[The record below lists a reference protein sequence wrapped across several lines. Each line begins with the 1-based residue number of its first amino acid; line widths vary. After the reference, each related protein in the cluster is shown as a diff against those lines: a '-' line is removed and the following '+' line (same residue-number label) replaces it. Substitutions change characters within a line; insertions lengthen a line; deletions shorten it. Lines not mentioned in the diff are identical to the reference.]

1 VDAAK
6 KKIGILDDYILPY
19 SAYGIDETM
28 SIDQNLHS
36 LFRVSKT
43 AADLLVQE
51 YGRYFGLKTV
61 CFRGDC
67 LTRPGHSGAELHGFL
82 AYLVKCAVAGLPY
95 TEFGYGGK
103 QMRDNIHASDL
114 VRAFWHFFQAP
125 RSGEVY
131 NIGGGRRSN
140 CSMLEAIAKC
150 ERLTGRPMSWSY
162 SGTNRIGNHVWW
174 ISDTRRFESYY
185 PQWTLRHGIDAILA
199 EIHDAVSERCRR
211 AQVA

>member
-1 VDAAK
+1 L
-6 KKIGILDDYILPY
+6 IELPTRWELPESHPY

-36 LFRVSKT
+36 LFGVSKT
-43 AADLLVQE
+43 AADLLVQQ

-61 CFRGDC
+61 CFRGGC
-67 LTRPGHSGAELHGFL
+67 LTGPGHSGAELHGFL

-95 TEFGYGGK
+95 TVFGYGGK
-103 QMRDNIHASDL
+103 QVRDNIHASDL

-162 SGTNRIGNHVWW
+162 SGTNGSAITSGGSATRAGSNRIIPNGR
-174 ISDTRRFESYY
+174 SGMGSMRS
-185 PQWTLRHGIDAILA
+185 LA

>member
-1 VDAAK
+1 L
-6 KKIGILDDYILPY
+6 IELPTRWELPESHPY

-36 LFRVSKT
+36 LFGVSKT
-43 AADLLVQE
+43 AAALLVQQ

-61 CFRGDC
+61 CFRGGC
-67 LTRPGHSGAELHGFL
+67 LTGPGHSGAELHGFL
-82 AYLVKCAVAGLPY
+82 AYLVKCAVAGLLY
-95 TEFGYGGK
+95 TVFGYGGK
-103 QMRDNIHASDL
+103 RVRDNIHASDL

-131 NIGGGRRSN
+131 NIGG

-162 SGTNRIGNHVWW
+162 SGTNGSAIPSW
-174 ISDTRRFESYY
+174 ISDTHRFESHY
-185 PQWTLRHGIDAILA
+185 PERTLRHGIDAILA